1 MSEKPPTFEQLKE
14 ISNNNVVSDVLR
26 QVYNFIKE
34 VGNIKNVSDIG
45 ITVTY
50 KGIPIYQQESK
61 NGLTVCKKTR
71 VWQSKQDTK

>member
-26 QVYNFIKE
+26 KVYDFIRE

-45 ITVTY
+45 IIITY

-61 NGLTVCKKTR
+61 NGLTVWKETR
-71 VWQSKQDTK
+71 VGQSKQDTK